1 MQSFE
6 RDHGRAERGPESD
19 RRMSA
24 APRREYARRIDC
36 AESDRRG
43 APADAGRG
51 RGAPLL
57 DGPRGGA
64 RRLD

>member
-1 MQSFE
+1 MPTYEQD
-6 RDHGRAERGPESD
+6 RGRTNEDE

-43 APADAGRG
+43 ASQHDAGRG